1 MAATVVPA
9 RGRYAFAERERSV
22 DDEHEAPADD
32 WPTSPAGAQG
42 LDEAAVAAAL
52 QAGST
57 VPGLR
62 ALVAARHGHIVA
74 ERYYGGAHADS
85 LLAINSA
92 TKSVCAMLVGPALAG
107 GRLPGLDHT
116 LADLAPATF
125 AQAPAAPAARVT
137 LRALLTGRSGQAF
150 DSAQLASVAAARSL
164 VRLALA
170 QPDTPAEG
178 WTYNDAMVALLSPV
192 LEHAEGVDIAEQAA
206 RRIFAP
212 LGITRWTWRRDRSGQ
227 PISSAGIAL
236 RPRDLLKLA
245 ALMAAGG
252 RWQGAQVLPADW
264 VAQSLA
270 SAGPATW
277 RARPV
282 DDIGYGFLWFS
293 GRLHGQPVAWAWGY
307 GGQFALLAPAL
318 DLVVATAATAP
329 LAAALQQQTDEVMG
343 LVGRLVRA
351 AA

>member
-1 MAATVVPA
+1 MN
-9 RGRYAFAERERSV
+9 EI
-22 DDEHEAPADD
+22 DDGAADD
-32 WPTSPAGAQG
+32 WPLSTPQAQG
-42 LDEAAVAAAL
+42 LDGAAVAAAL
-52 QAGST
+52 EAGAA

-92 TKSVCAMLVGPALAG
+92 TKSVCSMLVGPVLHE
-107 GRLPGLDHT
+107 GRLPGLDRP
-116 LADLAPATF
+116 LAELAPATF
-125 AQAPAAPAARVT
+125 EQSPGSPAARVT

-170 QPDTPAEG
+170 QPDTPADG

-192 LEHAEGVDIAEQAA
+192 LEHAQGVDIAEQAA
-206 RRIFAP
+206 RRLFAP

-252 RWQGAQVLPADW
+252 RWRGAQVLPAEW
-264 VAQSLA
+264 VSQSLA
-270 SAGPATW
+270 SAGPASW

-282 DDIGYGFLWFS
+282 EDVGYGYLWFS

-329 LAAALQQQTDEVMG
+329 LAAALQPQTDEVMG
-343 LVGRLVRA
+343 LVGRLVQA
-351 AA
+351 AS

>member
-1 MAATVVPA
+1 VN
-9 RGRYAFAERERSV
+9 EI
-22 DDEHEAPADD
+22 DDGAADD
-32 WPTSPAGAQG
+32 WPLSTPQAQG
-42 LDEAAVAAAL
+42 LDGAAVAAAL
-52 QAGST
+52 EAGAA

-92 TKSVCAMLVGPALAG
+92 TKSVCSMLVGPVLHE
-107 GRLPGLDHT
+107 GRLPGLDRP
-116 LADLAPATF
+116 LAELAPATF
-125 AQAPAAPAARVT
+125 EQAPGSPAARVT

-170 QPDTPAEG
+170 QPDTPADG

-192 LEHAEGVDIAEQAA
+192 LEHAQGVDIAEQAA
-206 RRIFAP
+206 RRLFAP

-264 VAQSLA
+264 VSQSLA
-270 SAGPATW
+270 SAGPASW

-282 DDIGYGFLWFS
+282 EDVGYGYLWFS

-329 LAAALQQQTDEVMG
+329 LAAALQPQTDEVMG
-343 LVGRLVRA
+343 LVGRLVQA
-351 AA
+351 AS

>member
-1 MAATVVPA
+1 MN
-9 RGRYAFAERERSV
+9 EI
-22 DDEHEAPADD
+22 DDGAADD
-32 WPTSPAGAQG
+32 WPLSTPQAQG
-42 LDEAAVAAAL
+42 LDGAAVAAAL
-52 QAGST
+52 EAGAA

-92 TKSVCAMLVGPALAG
+92 TKSVCSMLVGPVLHE
-107 GRLPGLDHT
+107 GRLPGLDRP
-116 LADLAPATF
+116 LAELAPATF
-125 AQAPAAPAARVT
+125 EQAPGSPAARVT

-170 QPDTPAEG
+170 QPDTPADG

-192 LEHAEGVDIAEQAA
+192 LEHAQGVDIAEQAA
-206 RRIFAP
+206 RRLFAP

-264 VAQSLA
+264 VSQSLA
-270 SAGPATW
+270 SAGPASW

-282 DDIGYGFLWFS
+282 EDVGYGYLWFS

-329 LAAALQQQTDEVMG
+329 LAAALQPQTDEVMG
-343 LVGRLVRA
+343 LVGRLVQA
-351 AA
+351 AS

>member
-1 MAATVVPA
+1 MN
-9 RGRYAFAERERSV
+9 EI
-22 DDEHEAPADD
+22 DEGPADD
-32 WPTSPAGAQG
+32 WPASTPEAQG
-42 LDEAAVAAAL
+42 LDGAAVAAAL
-52 QAGST
+52 EAGAA

-62 ALVAARHGHIVA
+62 ALVAARHGHVVA

-92 TKSVCAMLVGPALAG
+92 TKSVCSMLVGPALDE
-107 GRLPGLDHT
+107 GRLPGLDHA
-116 LADLAPATF
+116 LAVLAPATF
-125 AQAPAAPAARVT
+125 AQAPASPAARVS

-150 DSAQLASVAAARSL
+150 DSSQLASLAAARSL

-170 QPDTPAEG
+170 QPDTPADG

-192 LEHAEGVDIAEQAA
+192 LEHAQGVDIAEQAA
-206 RRIFAP
+206 RRLFEP
-212 LGITRWTWRRDRSGQ
+212 LGISRWTWRRDRDGQ

-252 RWQGAQVLPADW
+252 RWRGAQVLPAAW

-270 SAGPATW
+270 SAGPASW
-277 RARPV
+277 RADPV
-282 DDIGYGFLWFS
+282 EDVGYGFLWFS

-329 LAAALQQQTDEVMG
+329 LAAALQQQTDEVMR
-343 LVGRLVRA
+343 LVGRLVQA
-351 AA
+351 AS

>member
-1 MAATVVPA
+1 M
-9 RGRYAFAERERSV
+9 S
-22 DDEHEAPADD
+22 DEDRTAADD
-32 WPTSPAGAQG
+32 WPTSAPGAQG
-42 LDEAAVAAAL
+42 MDEAAVAAAL
-52 QAGST
+52 QAGAAL
-57 VPGLR
+57 PGLR

-74 ERYYGGAHADS
+74 ERYYGGADADS

-92 TKSVCAMLVGPALAG
+92 TKSVCALLVGPALRD
-107 GRLPGLDHT
+107 GRLPGLDRT
-116 LADLAPATF
+116 LAELAPATF
-125 AQAPAAPAARVT
+125 ATAPASPAARVT

-150 DSAQLASVAAARSL
+150 DSAQLASLAAARSL

-170 QPDTPAEG
+170 QPDTPASG

-192 LEHAEGVDIAEQAA
+192 LEHAQGIDIAEQAE
-206 RRIFAP
+206 RRLFGP
-212 LGITRWTWRRDRSGQ
+212 LGITRWTWRRDRAGQ
-227 PISSAGIAL
+227 PIASAGIAL

-252 RWQGAQVLPADW
+252 RWRGTQVLPQDW
-264 VAQSLA
+264 VEQSLTP
-270 SAGPATW
+270 AGPATW

-282 DDIGYGFLWFS
+282 QDIGYGCLWFT
-293 GRLHGQPVAWAWGY
+293 GRLHGQRVAWAWGY

-318 DLVVATAATAP
+318 DLVVASAATAP
-329 LAAALQQQTDEVMG
+329 LPAALQPQTDAVMD